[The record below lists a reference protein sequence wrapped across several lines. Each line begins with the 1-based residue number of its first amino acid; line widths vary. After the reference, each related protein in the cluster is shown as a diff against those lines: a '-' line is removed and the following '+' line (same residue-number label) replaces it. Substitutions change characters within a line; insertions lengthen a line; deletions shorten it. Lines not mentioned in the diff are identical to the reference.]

1 MWICDGNNLQ
11 GYKVQMYTLVMV
23 TKANRQTLIK
33 GNISKNVCDDT
44 VYTQCTTCIC
54 GDMVTR
60 DDTCKYESV
69 CMSSYMYV
77 IS

>member
-44 VYTQCTTCIC
+44 VYTQC